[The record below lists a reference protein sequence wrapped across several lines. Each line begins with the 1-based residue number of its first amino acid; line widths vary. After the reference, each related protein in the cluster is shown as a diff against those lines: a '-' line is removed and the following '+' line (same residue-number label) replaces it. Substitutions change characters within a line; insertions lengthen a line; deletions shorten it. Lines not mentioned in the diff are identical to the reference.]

1 MKNLNHQHDLKKQ
14 VEMYFDHAL
23 DQQSQDEF
31 LQKVSTDPSY
41 QQAFEHEQNVRNKI
55 KEHIYRPVNS
65 KLMIKAIKKQ
75 FRNDSG
81 FAFRLFRSE

>member
-23 DQQSQDEF
+23 DQQSQDE
-31 LQKVSTDPSY
+31 LLHKVNTDPTY
-41 QQAFEHEQNVRNKI
+41 QQAFEHEQSVRNKI

-65 KLMIKAIKKQ
+65 NQLIKAIKNQIRK
-75 FRNDSG
+75 D
-81 FAFRLFRSE
+81 

>member
-23 DQQSQDEF
+23 DQQSQDE
-31 LQKVSTDPSY
+31 LLHKVSTDPSY
-41 QQAFEHEQNVRNKI
+41 QQAFEHEQSVRNKI

-65 KLMIKAIKKQ
+65 NQLIKAIKNQIRK
-75 FRNDSG
+75 D
-81 FAFRLFRSE
+81 